1 MKTRE
6 ELVGELDRV
15 RKANGHSMARAAQ
28 EMNVSYQTVWLW
40 LRRGQAPT
48 LDNAHAVEAYCA
60 AWGACK
66 K

>member
-6 ELVGELDRV
+6 ELIEELDRV
-15 RKANGHSMARAAQ
+15 RKANGHSMAKAGQ

-48 LDNAHAVEAYCA
+48 LDNAHTIEAYCA
-60 AWGACK
+60 ERGEQ
-66 K
+66 

>member
-48 LDNAHAVEAYCA
+48 LDNAQAIAAYCA
-60 AWGACK
+60 ERTAR
-66 K
+66 